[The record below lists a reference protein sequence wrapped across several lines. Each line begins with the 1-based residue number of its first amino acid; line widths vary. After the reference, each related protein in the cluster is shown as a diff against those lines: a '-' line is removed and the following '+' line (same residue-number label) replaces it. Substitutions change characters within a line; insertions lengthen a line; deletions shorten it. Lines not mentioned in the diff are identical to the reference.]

1 MTLMEVAMLVGGA
14 LIALLGFIAMA
25 NIPKLYIDARKAD
38 RQALRAIGQVI
49 ELTKEPAT
57 GPDAG
62 GPTWHPVVR
71 FEDRD
76 GHEHTF
82 QAGYGTAPSKW
93 AVGDPISVAY
103 PPLKPGQAR
112 IDTPFMAYHSVLV
125 AFIIGFV
132 FLGFGTGLVVIA
144 VPGH

>member
-1 MTLMEVAMLVGGA
+1 MTLMEAAMLIGGA
-14 LIALLGFIAMA
+14 LLDLLGFMAMA
-25 NIPKLYIDARKAD
+25 NLPKLYIDARRDD
-38 RQALRAIGQVI
+38 REALRTIGHVV
-49 ELTKEPAT
+49 ELTEEPAT
-57 GPDAG
+57 GDAR

-82 QAGYGTAPSKW
+82 QARYGTAPSKW
-93 AVGDPISVAY
+93 AVGDPIPVAH
-103 PPLKPGQAR
+103 PPLKPGEAR

-144 VPGH
+144 LSGN